1 MIPLKHR
8 RRNPYLERPNRNPL
22 EDLNSQAKQTPD
34 QTREQVLIAADNYF
48 NLIQQTI
55 ASYSTGDTEL
65 GEKLKSYASRNIAA
79 TREFLKGDEP
89 SERIAR
95 ERYF

>member
-1 MIPLKHR
+1 M
-8 RRNPYLERPNRNPL
+8 
-22 EDLNSQAKQTPD
+22 
-34 QTREQVLIAADNYF
+34 IAADNYF

-95 ERYF
+95 DISNYATAKVRFGEQTMGLAVR